1 MRLLKSLCHGEV
13 TGNQST
19 EDGAHHHQMKFEILN
34 NGMLKKNVLNWRQID
49 KMDVKEQGEGKACGI
64 SEYK

>member
-1 MRLLKSLCHGEV
+1 MKTELDGKKRSLKVCLLLNPEISSYYLRLLKSLCHGEV

-34 NGMLKKNVLNWRQID
+34 NGMLKK
-49 KMDVKEQGEGKACGI
+49 MF
-64 SEYK
+64 